1 MEVVTWDTEESAV
14 GESEVLHADP
24 VPLVF
29 VGIELPLVLAQVQV
43 VEVADVLPLLPQALL
58 AWEDLGPPHHHQL
71 EWGPVWYVAML
82 E

>member
-1 MEVVTWDTEESAV
+1 MEVVTWDMEEYAV

-43 VEVADVLPLLPQALL
+43 VEVADVLPLLPRLCWLGRTLVLL
-58 AWEDLGPPHHHQL
+58 IIISQSGVQF
-71 EWGPVWYVAML
+71 GM
-82 E
+82 